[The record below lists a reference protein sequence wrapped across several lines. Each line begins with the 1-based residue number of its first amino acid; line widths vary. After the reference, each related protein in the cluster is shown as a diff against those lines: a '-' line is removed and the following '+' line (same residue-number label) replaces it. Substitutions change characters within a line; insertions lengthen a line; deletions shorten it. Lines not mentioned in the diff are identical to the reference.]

1 MERQVA
7 VIEPAVIQA
16 CAPDELRVAQRTG
29 NANID
34 IARARSHQFC
44 VRGEE
49 RREVQGAVQP
59 QIEARAFAERYYPAQ
74 NQVAPFSNQLEL
86 FNADLLLRHYK
97 PDLARVVQL
106 VLVDLET
113 RSVHLPFECELGRLG
128 KPAFRVK
135 SPFKGRAQFLQIG
148 RDSSGDDLARVP
160 IFELEVRL
168 SIVSGLGG
176 DAQGHRWRNPALSRS
191 EEHTSELQSP
201 V

>member
-59 QIEARAFAERYYPAQ
+59 QIEAGPSLRGITPLRTRLLPSPTSLNSSTRTFCSDTTNRILPELCSSYSLILKRAP
-74 NQVAPFSNQLEL
+74 SI
-86 FNADLLLRHYK
+86 
-97 PDLARVVQL
+97 
-106 VLVDLET
+106 
-113 RSVHLPFECELGRLG
+113 
-128 KPAFRVK
+128 
-135 SPFKGRAQFLQIG
+135 SPLNVSLDGSENRPSA
-148 RDSSGDDLARVP
+148 SRVP
-160 IFELEVRL
+160 SRAVL
-168 SIVSGLGG
+168 SSF
-176 DAQGHRWRNPALSRS
+176 R
-191 EEHTSELQSP
+191 
-201 V
+201 

>member
-44 VRGEE
+44 VRGAE

-59 QIEARAFAERYYPAQ
+59 QIEARAFAERYHPAQ

-113 RSVHLPFECELGRLG
+113 RPVNLPIQCEFGRLA
-128 KPAFRVK
+128 KPAFQFK
-135 SPFKGRAQFLQIG
+135 SPFNSRVKFLQII
-148 RDSSGDDLARVP
+148 RDSCSGYLTLLP
-160 IFELEVRL
+160 L
-168 SIVSGLGG
+168 
-176 DAQGHRWRNPALSRS
+176 
-191 EEHTSELQSP
+191 
-201 V
+201 